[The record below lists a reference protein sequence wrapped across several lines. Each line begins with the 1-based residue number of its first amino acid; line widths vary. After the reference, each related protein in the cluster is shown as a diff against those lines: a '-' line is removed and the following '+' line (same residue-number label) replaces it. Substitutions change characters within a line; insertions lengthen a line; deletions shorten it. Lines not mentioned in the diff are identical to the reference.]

1 MKLLEYAWNTVTSLA
16 RRDHETLKLILEK
29 DLTSPLLGS
38 DSRGYVI
45 KLPAPKIVK
54 GGFYSLQ
61 GLYFDPDERGWA
73 GLWRLFKASL
83 YHGALHAA
91 YSDFRGYAPWA
102 SGKDT
107 RTATYAVSLVEDF
120 RVTWKA
126 LKSWPGILPDIAYAN
141 FVSSR
146 RVSDPDAIDDDST
159 RFATKLLLSLWGV
172 LPTGKGNASEDKE
185 AREVASSIATA
196 LEGSSKVSREE
207 EMGILVE
214 CAQLAY
220 GPVASRHVLREIPC
234 FPHTESH
241 GASQIFDSKL
251 VEGGD
256 QKGLLDSAYH
266 AVGIEEPTPK
276 QETASQIEATEFYH
290 DSLEADRRLTRIR
303 ERYDELIATTSLDS
317 VEFPSADYASYLR
330 VKSSLAGPIRNIR
343 DQLRLVKNELD
354 TTSPHESGQV
364 DTQAA
369 MQVIASGDTRTDV
382 FTREEVATKN
392 EAWAIL
398 VDASKST
405 SSFSHEVKGITTCL
419 AEVANQLVPMK
430 DQWALFTFNNSLQI
444 IKEFGE
450 DFSLENKARIGGIQQ
465 RNLTYLPDAIRV
477 VYRVLA
483 SKPVEVRILVVA
495 SDGYPAGYDGIERN
509 LVSTIK
515 DVSKSGVFLIGV
527 GIDSNAIE
535 DYFTVNCVIGH
546 PYQMM
551 KSFVKSYMELSSL
564 F

>member
-1 MKLLEYAWNTVTSLA
+1 MKLLEYAWNTVTSIG

-29 DLTSPLLGS
+29 DLTNPILGS
-38 DSRGYVI
+38 DSRGFVI

-54 GGFYSLQ
+54 GGFYSLH
-61 GLYFDPDERGWA
+61 GLYFDPDERGWG
-73 GLWRLFKASL
+73 GLWRLFNASM
-83 YHGALHAA
+83 YHSALHAA

-102 SGKDT
+102 GGKDT
-107 RTATYAVSLVEDF
+107 RTATYAVSLIEDF
-120 RVTWKA
+120 RVTRKA

-146 RVSDPDAIDDDST
+146 RVSDPDEIEDDST

-172 LPTGKGNASEDKE
+172 FQSGKGNASENKE
-185 AREVASSIATA
+185 AREVARRIATA
-196 LEGSSKVSREE
+196 LEGSSKASKEE

-220 GPVASRHVLREIPC
+220 APVASRHALKEIPC

-241 GASQIFDSKL
+241 GVSEVFDSKL

-256 QKGLLDSAYH
+256 QKALLASAYH
-266 AVGIEEPTPK
+266 AVGLEEPTPK
-276 QETASQIEATEFYH
+276 EETAFLTEATEFYH
-290 DSLEADRRLTRIR
+290 DSMDAERRLNRIR
-303 ERYDELIATTSLDS
+303 QQYDDLIATTRLDS
-317 VEFPSADYASYLR
+317 VEFPPADYAAYLR
-330 VKSSLAGPIRNIR
+330 VRSSLAGPIRNIR
-343 DQLRLVKNELD
+343 DQLRLVKNAVDE
-354 TTSPHESGQV
+354 TSPHESGQV
-364 DTQAA
+364 DTQTA
-369 MQVIASGDTRTDV
+369 MQVIASGDIRTNV
-382 FTREEVATKN
+382 FNRDEIAVKN

-419 AEVANQLVPMK
+419 AEVAHQMVRVR

-450 DFSLENKARIGGIQQ
+450 EFSVESRARIGGIQQ

-477 VYRVLA
+477 CYRVLA
-483 SKPVEVRILVVA
+483 ARPVDTRILVVA
-495 SDGYPAGYDGIERN
+495 SDGYPAGYDGIEKN

-515 DVSKSGVFLIGV
+515 DVSKAGVFLIGV
-527 GIDSNAIE
+527 GIDSDAIE

>member
-1 MKLLEYAWNTVTSLA
+1 MKLLEYAWNTVTSIS
-16 RRDHETLKLILEK
+16 RRDHETLKLILER

-45 KLPAPKIVK
+45 KLPAPRIVK
-54 GGFYSLQ
+54 GGFYSLH

-73 GLWRLFKASL
+73 GLWRLFTASM
-83 YHGALHAA
+83 YHSSLHAA

-120 RVTWKA
+120 RVTRKA
-126 LKSWPGILPDIAYAN
+126 LKNWPGILPDIAYAN

-146 RVSDPDAIDDDST
+146 RVSDPDAIEDDST

-172 LPTGKGNASEDKE
+172 FPSGKGNVSEDME
-185 AREVASSIATA
+185 AREVARSIGTR
-196 LEGSSKVSREE
+196 LEGSNKVSKEE
-207 EMGILVE
+207 EMGVLVE

-220 GPVASRHVLREIPC
+220 APVASRHTLKVIPC

-241 GASQIFDSKL
+241 GVSEVFDSKL
-251 VEGGD
+251 VDGGD
-256 QKGLLDSAYH
+256 QKALLASAFN
-266 AVGIEEPTPK
+266 AVGLEEPTPK
-276 QETASQIEATEFYH
+276 EETASLIEATEFYH
-290 DSLEADRRLTRIR
+290 DSLEAERRLTRIR
-303 ERYDELIATTSLDS
+303 EHYDDLIATTSLDS
-317 VEFPSADYASYLR
+317 VEFPPADYASYLR
-330 VKSSLAGPIRNIR
+330 VRSSLAGPIRNIR
-343 DQLRLVKNELD
+343 DQLRLVKNVSDE
-354 TTSPHESGQV
+354 TSPHESGQV

-382 FTREEVATKN
+382 FTRDEIAAKN

-450 DFSLENKARIGGIQQ
+450 DFSLENRARIGGIEQ

-477 VYRVLA
+477 AYRVLA
-483 SKPVEVRILVVA
+483 SRPVDTRILVVA
-495 SDGYPAGYDGIERN
+495 SDGYPAGYEGIERN

-515 DVSKSGVFLIGV
+515 DVSKSGIFLIGV

-551 KSFVKSYMELSSL
+551 KSFVRSYMELSSL